1 MYHLVYASSATT
13 LMNDQDLIDLLA
25 QAREKNERLNITGLL
40 LYRGGNFLQ
49 VLEGPKETVLSV
61 FESVRNDRRQA
72 GLIVL
77 SEGEIAGREFPDWPM
92 GFQNLDRLSEED
104 IPGLSQFFEEPF
116 SPDWLNDDPTRV
128 QMILQTFREFIR

>member
-1 MYHLVYASSATT
+1 MYQLIYASSATT

-40 LYRGGNFLQ
+40 LYRSGNFLQ

-61 FESVRNDRRQA
+61 FESVKNDRRQA

-77 SEGEIAGREFPDWPM
+77 SEGEITDREFPDWPM
-92 GFQNLDRLSEED
+92 GFQNLDRLTERD

-116 SPDWLNDDPTRV
+116 SPDWLNEDPTRA
-128 QMILQTFREFIR
+128 QMILQTFREFTR